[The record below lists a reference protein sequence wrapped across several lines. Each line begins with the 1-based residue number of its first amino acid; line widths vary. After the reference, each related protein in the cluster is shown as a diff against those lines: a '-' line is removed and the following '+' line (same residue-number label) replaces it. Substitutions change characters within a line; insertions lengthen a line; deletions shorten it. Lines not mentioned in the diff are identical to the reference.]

1 ELGNRLGRNRWV
13 HHHDEGSAD
22 HPRDRREIANEV
34 VAELVIERRIDR
46 GRRSDLEKCVAIG
59 RRTHDRLG
67 SDFAA
72 ATRPVLDDEWLAEP
86 LGEPLAHQARD
97 DVTWAA
103 GSKADDDAHR
113 PRRIGL
119 RPSEAR
125 GGRQRG
131 SARGQMQE
139 FAAGKFHF
147 EPPSRFTSLDHLVGA
162 AGYLYVFAPPGRR
175 AVKTEPLPG
184 SLVTVTS
191 PPIRRASLRVMA
203 RPSPVPPKRC
213 AVVASAWVN
222 SSNSFACCSAVM
234 PMTVSETANS
244 TKLLPLLT
252 LRAASLTSPALV
264 NLHALL
270 RRLSSICRS
279 RMGSTVNAP
288 RSSWASKTRR
298 FLFCSATCPAVSLA
312 SLVIGA

>member
-1 ELGNRLGRNRWV
+1 MGLGSGAGRCHGDLARIGFGVSDEFGDRLGRNRWV
-13 HHHDEGSAD
+13 YHHDEGGAD
-22 HPRDRREIANEV
+22 HPRDRREIADEV

-86 LGEPLAHQARD
+86 LSEPLAHQARD

-175 AVKTEPLPG
+175 TVKTEPWPG
-184 SLVTVTS
+184 SLVT
-191 PPIRRASLRVMA
+191 
-203 RPSPVPPKRC
+203 
-213 AVVASAWVN
+213 
-222 SSNSFACCSAVM
+222 
-234 PMTVSETANS
+234 
-244 TKLLPLLT
+244 
-252 LRAASLTSPALV
+252 
-264 NLHALL
+264 
-270 RRLSSICRS
+270 
-279 RMGSTVNAP
+279 
-288 RSSWASKTRR
+288 
-298 FLFCSATCPAVSLA
+298 
-312 SLVIGA
+312 